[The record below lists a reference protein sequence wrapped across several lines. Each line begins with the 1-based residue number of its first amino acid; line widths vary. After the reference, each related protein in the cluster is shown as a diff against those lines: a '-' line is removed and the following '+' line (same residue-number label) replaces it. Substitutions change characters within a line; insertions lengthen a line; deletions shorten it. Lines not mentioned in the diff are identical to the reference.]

1 MVKALSRQ
9 RLWQIAQVKKGNCM
23 LCKRKRKNYA
33 VYCDECRMKEN
44 VRRARL
50 RKREAETAA

>member
-1 MVKALSRQ
+1 MGKVLSRQ

-23 LCKRKRKNYA
+23 LCKKKREHYA

-44 VRRARL
+44 VRRL
-50 RKREAETAA
+50 RKRQSRA